1 LEYNCSPGRA
11 LIDEADADILR
22 LVADK
27 GPLTLSELAREL
39 GWSKSMIHRRL
50 RRLASLGLV
59 SLREV
64 GGVVIVSTGQQ
75 RTSSI
80 AFVGILR
87 ASEYPY
93 VIPFLRRLRDRFG
106 HVEVRVYD
114 DAFREALDLAAGRI
128 QLAFAPAVSL
138 LLMNRVTRGGVYIIG
153 GGSRGGAAIIEGRQ
167 GEGHVTTRMSSMEL
181 CAEEAHLEPPRVYAS
196 SGDEILGSV
205 LKGRAAKGVV
215 WEPYASMARRAGL
228 RVEPCELEACCLL
241 GANAQAEGL
250 FDVIRRAAADSIAEA
265 DRVDL
270 QAYASLVNM
279 PYELVRDSVRSY
291 EFLESPDRAV
301 LRRLIGGVRNVV
313 MPDSVVN
320 EAVRD

>member
-1 LEYNCSPGRA
+1 

-75 RTSSI
+75 RASSI

-114 DAFREALDLAAGRI
+114 DAFREALDLAADRI

-153 GGSRGGAAIIEGRQ
+153 GGTQGRGA
-167 GEGHVTTRMSSMEL
+167 
-181 CAEEAHLEPPRVYAS
+181 P
-196 SGDEILGSV
+196 
-205 LKGRAAKGVV
+205 
-215 WEPYASMARRAGL
+215 
-228 RVEPCELEACCLL
+228 
-241 GANAQAEGL
+241 
-250 FDVIRRAAADSIAEA
+250 
-265 DRVDL
+265 
-270 QAYASLVNM
+270 
-279 PYELVRDSVRSY
+279 
-291 EFLESPDRAV
+291 
-301 LRRLIGGVRNVV
+301 
-313 MPDSVVN
+313 
-320 EAVRD
+320 